1 MCLLCVLCVVSFSVC
16 YALCFLGSVCNV
28 WCAMCGVHCAMYD
41 ILCFMFIMREF
52 ESSYQWACALYCV
65 GVALNF
71 ISASIQ

>member
-1 MCLLCVLCVVSFSVC
+1 MLCLVLSGLCVQCVV
-16 YALCFLGSVCNV
+16 GNV
-28 WCAMCGVHCAMYD
+28 WCALCGVHCAMYD